1 MRDSEMDQ
9 LLLTRRLMEDHHPP
23 LKTPLKRK
31 DPGLF
36 KTMYSQSMYML
47 SRMNNL
53 SLLAMESPMTMH
65 PVPMHHHSHLEHGDG
80 RPSWS

>member
-1 MRDSEMDQ
+1 MHRKDIEMDQ
-9 LLLTRRLMEDHHPP
+9 LQLTRRLMEDHHPP
-23 LKTPLKRK
+23 QLKRKK

-53 SLLAMESPMTMH
+53 SLLAMESPLPH
-65 PVPMHHHSHLEHGDG
+65 SLPMHHHLSHLEHDE